1 MDNGLDKVMAYL
13 EREEQRLTKQYAD
26 AGQRGAAT
34 LKTLEAGGLYELQH
48 LMTVIGDWS
57 EE

>member
-1 MDNGLDKVMAYL
+1 MDNGLDRVMAYL
-13 EREEQRLTKQYAD
+13 EREDQRLTKQYAD
-26 AGQRGAAT
+26 AGQRGTAA
-34 LKTLEAGGLYELQH
+34 LKTLAAGGLYELQH